1 MRTLHSRHL
10 MTNPPTRQKPSS
22 LTILSDIGLYLKNK
36 YLNLLTTKKIKK
48 IKNNKYQVL
57 INCAIVL
64 SIVLITTFG
73 HLSSSKASTNVE
85 LLKLY
90 AHGQLLNATQF
101 HCLDL
106 LWTHESHWNYKAHNK
121 SSTASGIPQI
131 LGMKET
137 DPAKQIVIGIKYI
150 QGRYVTPCA
159 ALAHWLKVGSY

>member
-1 MRTLHSRHL
+1 
-10 MTNPPTRQKPSS
+10 MTNPPTRRKPSS
-22 LTILSDIGLYLKNK
+22 LTVLSDIGLYLKNK

-48 IKNNKYQVL
+48 IKNNKYKVL

-64 SIVLITTFG
+64 SIVLITTLG
-73 HLSSSKASTNVE
+73 HLSSSNASTNVE

-90 AHGQLLNATQF
+90 AHGQLLNAKQF

-106 LWTHESHWNYKAHNK
+106 LWTHESQWNYKAHNK

-137 DPAKQIVIGIKYI
+137 DPAKQIVIGLAYIK
-150 QGRYVTPCA
+150 GRYSTPCL
-159 ALAHWLKVGSY
+159 ALSHWLKERSY